1 MLGEHGGCSCLKGSG
16 RRASAY
22 EGILSG
28 AHSEAAMSAS
38 RADLE
43 GRLPSGLPF
52 AEMALGSAAVKWLC
66 IFNNKPDAGTP
77 KILTTNSILN
87 KQMVNLL
94 KHIQL

>member
-43 GRLPSGLPF
+43 GRLPSGLPY
-52 AEMALGSAAVKWLC
+52 AEMALGLC
-66 IFNNKPDAGTP
+66 CCEVA
-77 KILTTNSILN
+77 
-87 KQMVNLL
+87 M
-94 KHIQL
+94 HITITSLMPAHQKY